1 MFEASRSVPP
11 RFPEGVVEPVVPR
24 FRAPRIGLA
33 LGGGSARGWSHIGVI
48 EGLEEAGIYPEV
60 VAGCSIGAVV
70 GGAYAA
76 GRIDALKDF
85 ALSLTRRR
93 VVGMLDPRITGSG
106 LIAGERL
113 RRRLARELEGF
124 RIEDLRLAFASVA
137 TELGTGHEVW
147 LSRGP
152 LVEAVRASY
161 AIPGIFPPVALDG
174 RLLMD
179 GTLVNPV
186 PVRLARELGADL
198 VICVNLA
205 CETRAPARVI
215 RPERD
220 AAMLGLDG
228 GDALLHHVADRD
240 DADEAPVLHHRQV
253 AETALGHRLHHILD
267 AGAPG
272 AGHDLLGHVV
282 RHRPVEG
289 GGPFAG
295 QCPHHVALGQNAD
308 HATSGIADHEGTD
321 PLLGQEMDRLVDGAI
336 SRHRDHR
343 AALLCQDTRNGHEV
357 SSLDDGTV
365 SPRCGRMRPG

>member
-1 MFEASRSVPP
+1 MSH
-11 RFPEGVVEPVVPR
+11 FPDGTVEPVVPR
-24 FRAPRIGLA
+24 FRSPRIGLA

-48 EGLEEAGIYPEV
+48 EGLEEAGIFPEV

-76 GRIDALKDF
+76 GRIGALKAF

-93 VVGMLDPRITGSG
+93 VVGLLDPRITGSG

-113 RRRLARELEGF
+113 RRRLARELDGF

-161 AIPGIFPPVALDG
+161 AIPGIFPPVALEG

-205 CETRAPARVI
+205 CETRAPAMVI

-220 AAMLGLDG
+220 DPLFDAPEEPVERAIEQTLEATVRRRGRW
-228 GDALLHHVADRD
+228 ALLSGASRRLMGRRRRPEPPPSVGRPSPGVAR
-240 DADEAPVLHHRQV
+240 VM
-253 AETALGHRLHHILD
+253 LD
-267 AGAPG
+267 AFNITQDRISRARLASEPP
-272 AGHDLLGHVV
+272 D
-282 RHRPVEG
+282 
-289 GGPFAG
+289 
-295 QCPHHVALGQNAD
+295 VA
-308 HATSGIADHEGTD
+308 IR
-321 PLLGQEMDRLVDGAI
+321 PLLAEFGQFEF
-336 SRHRDHR
+336 HR
-343 AALLCQDTRNGHEV
+343 AA
-357 SSLDDGTV
+357 DGIAL
-365 SPRCGRMRPG
+365 GRQAVRAALPEIRRMIESAAGRG

>member
-1 MFEASRSVPP
+1 MFEASRSLPP
-11 RFPEGVVEPVVPR
+11 DFPEGAVEPVVPR
-24 FRAPRIGLA
+24 FRSPRIGLA

-48 EGLEEAGIYPEV
+48 EGLEEAGIFPEV

-76 GRIDALKDF
+76 GRIGALKDF

-93 VVGMLDPRITGSG
+93 VVGMLDPRLTGSG

-113 RRRLARELEGF
+113 RRRLSRELEGF
-124 RIEDLRLAFASVA
+124 RIEELRLAFASVA

-161 AIPGIFPPVALDG
+161 AIPGIFPPVALEG

-205 CETRAPARVI
+205 CETRAPAMVI

-220 AAMLGLDG
+220 
-228 GDALLHHVADRD
+228 DALLDE
-240 DADEAPVLHHRQV
+240 ADEPVERAIEQTLEASVRRRGRWGLLSGASRRLMGRRLMGRRGPAPTPSVGRPSPGV
-253 AETALGHRLHHILD
+253 ARVMLD
-267 AGAPG
+267 AFNITQDRISRARLASDPP
-272 AGHDLLGHVV
+272 D
-282 RHRPVEG
+282 
-289 GGPFAG
+289 
-295 QCPHHVALGQNAD
+295 VA
-308 HATSGIADHEGTD
+308 IR
-321 PLLGQEMDRLVDGAI
+321 PLLAEFGQFEF
-336 SRHRDHR
+336 HR
-343 AALLCQDTRNGHEV
+343 AA
-357 SSLDDGTV
+357 DGIAL
-365 SPRCGRMRPG
+365 GRQAVRAALPEIRRMIEGATARS

>member
-1 MFEASRSVPP
+1 MRIEASRSAVSH
-11 RFPEGVVEPVVPR
+11 FPDGTVEPVMPR
-24 FRAPRIGLA
+24 FRSPRIGLA

-48 EGLEEAGIYPEV
+48 EGLEEAGIFPEV

-76 GRIDALKDF
+76 GRIGALKAF

-93 VVGMLDPRITGSG
+93 VVGLLDPRITGSG

-113 RRRLARELEGF
+113 RRRLARELDGF

-161 AIPGIFPPVALDG
+161 AIPGIFPPVALEG

-205 CETRAPARVI
+205 CETRAPATVI

-220 AAMLGLDG
+220 DPLFDAPDEPVERAIEQTLEATVRRRGRW
-228 GDALLHHVADRD
+228 ALLSGASRRLMGRRRRPEPPPSVGRPSPGVAR
-240 DADEAPVLHHRQV
+240 VM
-253 AETALGHRLHHILD
+253 LD
-267 AGAPG
+267 AFNITQDRISRARLASEPP
-272 AGHDLLGHVV
+272 D
-282 RHRPVEG
+282 
-289 GGPFAG
+289 
-295 QCPHHVALGQNAD
+295 VA
-308 HATSGIADHEGTD
+308 IR
-321 PLLGQEMDRLVDGAI
+321 PLLAEFGQFEF
-336 SRHRDHR
+336 HR
-343 AALLCQDTRNGHEV
+343 AA
-357 SSLDDGTV
+357 DGIAL
-365 SPRCGRMRPG
+365 GRQAVRAALPEIRRMIESAAARG

>member
-1 MFEASRSVPP
+1 MRIEASRSAVSH
-11 RFPEGVVEPVVPR
+11 FPDGAVEPVVPR
-24 FRAPRIGLA
+24 FRSPRIGLA

-48 EGLEEAGIYPEV
+48 EGLEEAGIFPEV

-76 GRIDALKDF
+76 GRIGALKAF

-93 VVGMLDPRITGSG
+93 VVGLLDPRITGSG

-113 RRRLARELEGF
+113 RRRLARELDGF

-161 AIPGIFPPVALDG
+161 AIPGIFPPVALEG

-205 CETRAPARVI
+205 CETRAPATVI

-220 AAMLGLDG
+220 DPLFDAPDEPIERAIEQTLEATVRRRGRW
-228 GDALLHHVADRD
+228 ALLSGASRRLMGRRRRAEPSPSVGRPSPGVAR
-240 DADEAPVLHHRQV
+240 VM
-253 AETALGHRLHHILD
+253 LD
-267 AGAPG
+267 AFNITQDRISRARLASEPP
-272 AGHDLLGHVV
+272 D
-282 RHRPVEG
+282 
-289 GGPFAG
+289 
-295 QCPHHVALGQNAD
+295 VA
-308 HATSGIADHEGTD
+308 IR
-321 PLLGQEMDRLVDGAI
+321 PLLAEFGQFEF
-336 SRHRDHR
+336 HR
-343 AALLCQDTRNGHEV
+343 AA
-357 SSLDDGTV
+357 DGIAL
-365 SPRCGRMRPG
+365 GRQAVRAALPEIRRMIESAAARG

>member
-1 MFEASRSVPP
+1 MRIEASRSAVSH
-11 RFPEGVVEPVVPR
+11 FPDGAVEPVVPR
-24 FRAPRIGLA
+24 FRSPRIGLA

-48 EGLEEAGIYPEV
+48 EGLEEVGIFPEV

-76 GRIDALKDF
+76 GRIGALKAF

-93 VVGMLDPRITGSG
+93 VVGLLDPRITGSG

-113 RRRLARELEGF
+113 RRRLARELDGF

-161 AIPGIFPPVALDG
+161 AIPGIFPPVALEG

-205 CETRAPARVI
+205 CETRAPATVI

-220 AAMLGLDG
+220 DPLFDAPDEPVERAIEQTLEATVRRRGRW
-228 GDALLHHVADRD
+228 ALLSGASRRLMGRRRRPEPPPSVGRPSPGVAR
-240 DADEAPVLHHRQV
+240 VM
-253 AETALGHRLHHILD
+253 LD
-267 AGAPG
+267 AFNITQDRISRARLASEPP
-272 AGHDLLGHVV
+272 D
-282 RHRPVEG
+282 
-289 GGPFAG
+289 
-295 QCPHHVALGQNAD
+295 VA
-308 HATSGIADHEGTD
+308 IR
-321 PLLGQEMDRLVDGAI
+321 PLLAEFGQFEF
-336 SRHRDHR
+336 HR
-343 AALLCQDTRNGHEV
+343 AA
-357 SSLDDGTV
+357 DGIAL
-365 SPRCGRMRPG
+365 GRQAVRAALPEIRRMIESAAARG

>member
-1 MFEASRSVPP
+1 MRFEVLPSAAP
-11 RFPEGVVEPVVPR
+11 RFPEGAVEPVAPR
-24 FRAPRIGLA
+24 FRSPRIGLA

-48 EGLEEAGIYPEV
+48 EALEEAGIYPEV

-76 GRIDALKDF
+76 GRIRELKDF

-113 RRRLARELEGF
+113 RRRLARELDGF

-161 AIPGIFPPVALDG
+161 AIPGIFPPVALEG

-198 VICVNLA
+198 VICVNLS
-205 CETRAPARVI
+205 CETRPPGMVI
-215 RPERD
+215 RPEQDEPILDD
-220 AAMLGLDG
+220 AAAEPGEETIEETLEATVRRRGRWGLLRGASRRLMGRRHPPAARDKTG
-228 GDALLHHVADRD
+228 RPSPGVAR
-240 DADEAPVLHHRQV
+240 VM
-253 AETALGHRLHHILD
+253 LD
-267 AGAPG
+267 A
-272 AGHDLLGHVV
+272 
-282 RHRPVEG
+282 
-289 GGPFAG
+289 FNIT
-295 QCPHHVALGQNAD
+295 Q
-308 HATSGIADHEGTD
+308 
-321 PLLGQEMDRLVDGAI
+321 DRI
-336 SRHRDHR
+336 SRAQLAGDPPDVSIRPRLAEFGQFEFHR
-343 AALLCQDTRNGHEV
+343 AAYGIDL
-357 SSLDDGTV
+357 
-365 SPRCGRMRPG
+365 GRQAVRAALPEIRRMVESAAARS

>member
-1 MFEASRSVPP
+1 MFEASRSTVPH
-11 RFPEGVVEPVVPR
+11 FPEGAVEPVAPR
-24 FRAPRIGLA
+24 FRSPRIGLA

-48 EGLEEAGIYPEV
+48 EGLEEAGIFPEV

-76 GRIDALKDF
+76 GRIGALKAF

-93 VVGMLDPRITGSG
+93 VVGLLDPRITGSG

-113 RRRLARELEGF
+113 RRRLARELDGF

-161 AIPGIFPPVALDG
+161 AIPGIFPPVALEG

-205 CETRAPARVI
+205 GETRAPATVI

-220 AAMLGLDG
+220 DPVFDPPDEPVERAIEQTLEATMRRRGRWGLLSG
-228 GDALLHHVADRD
+228 ASRRLMGRRRPAPAPSAVPPSPGVAR
-240 DADEAPVLHHRQV
+240 VM
-253 AETALGHRLHHILD
+253 LD
-267 AGAPG
+267 AFNITQDRISRARLASEPP
-272 AGHDLLGHVV
+272 D
-282 RHRPVEG
+282 
-289 GGPFAG
+289 
-295 QCPHHVALGQNAD
+295 VA
-308 HATSGIADHEGTD
+308 IR
-321 PLLGQEMDRLVDGAI
+321 PLLAEFGQFEF
-336 SRHRDHR
+336 HR
-343 AALLCQDTRNGHEV
+343 AA
-357 SSLDDGTV
+357 DGIAL
-365 SPRCGRMRPG
+365 GRQAVRTALPEIRRMIEGAAARG

>member
-1 MFEASRSVPP
+1 MRFEVLPSAAP
-11 RFPEGVVEPVVPR
+11 RFPEGAVEPVVPR
-24 FRAPRIGLA
+24 FRSPRIGLA

-48 EGLEEAGIYPEV
+48 EALEEAGIYPEV

-76 GRIDALKDF
+76 GRIAALKDF

-113 RRRLARELEGF
+113 RRRLARELDGF

-161 AIPGIFPPVALDG
+161 AIPGIFPPVALEG

-198 VICVNLA
+198 VICVNLS
-205 CETRAPARVI
+205 CDTRPPGAVI
-215 RPERD
+215 RPEQED
-220 AAMLGLDG
+220 TPL
-228 GDALLHHVADRD
+228 
-240 DADEAPVLHHRQV
+240 DEADAPVEEAIEQTLEVTMRRWGRWNLLRGASRRLMGRRRTPAARDTSGRPSPGV
-253 AETALGHRLHHILD
+253 ARVMLD
-267 AGAPG
+267 A
-272 AGHDLLGHVV
+272 
-282 RHRPVEG
+282 
-289 GGPFAG
+289 FNIT
-295 QCPHHVALGQNAD
+295 Q
-308 HATSGIADHEGTD
+308 
-321 PLLGQEMDRLVDGAI
+321 DRI
-336 SRHRDHR
+336 SRARLAGDPPDVSIRPRLAEFGQFEFHR
-343 AALLCQDTRNGHEV
+343 AAYGIDL
-357 SSLDDGTV
+357 
-365 SPRCGRMRPG
+365 GRQAVRAALPDIRRMVESAAARS

>member
-1 MFEASRSVPP
+1 MFEASRSLPSD
-11 RFPEGVVEPVVPR
+11 FPEGAVEPVVPR
-24 FRAPRIGLA
+24 FRSPRIGLA

-48 EGLEEAGIYPEV
+48 EGLEEAGIFPEV

-76 GRIDALKDF
+76 GRIGALKDF

-93 VVGMLDPRITGSG
+93 VVGMLDPRLTGSG

-113 RRRLARELEGF
+113 RRRLSRELEGF
-124 RIEDLRLAFASVA
+124 RIEELRLAFASVA

-161 AIPGIFPPVALDG
+161 AIPGIFPPVALEG

-205 CETRAPARVI
+205 CETRAPAMVI

-220 AAMLGLDG
+220 
-228 GDALLHHVADRD
+228 DALLDE
-240 DADEAPVLHHRQV
+240 ADEPVERAIEQTLEATVRRRGRWGLLSGASRRLMGQRLMGRRGPAPTASVGRPSPGV
-253 AETALGHRLHHILD
+253 ARVMLD
-267 AGAPG
+267 AFNITQDRISRARL
-272 AGHDLLGHVV
+272 AGD
-282 RHRPVEG
+282 P
-289 GGPFAG
+289 PD
-295 QCPHHVALGQNAD
+295 VA
-308 HATSGIADHEGTD
+308 IR
-321 PLLGQEMDRLVDGAI
+321 PLLAEFGQFEF
-336 SRHRDHR
+336 HR
-343 AALLCQDTRNGHEV
+343 AA
-357 SSLDDGTV
+357 DGIAL
-365 SPRCGRMRPG
+365 GRQAVRAALPEIRRMIEGATARS

>member
-1 MFEASRSVPP
+1 MRIEASRSAVSH
-11 RFPEGVVEPVVPR
+11 FPDGAVEPVVPR
-24 FRAPRIGLA
+24 FRSPRIGLA

-48 EGLEEAGIYPEV
+48 EGLEEAGIFPEV

-76 GRIDALKDF
+76 GRIGALKAF

-93 VVGMLDPRITGSG
+93 VVGLLDPRITGSG

-113 RRRLARELEGF
+113 RRRLARELDGF

-161 AIPGIFPPVALDG
+161 AIPGIFPPVALEG

-205 CETRAPARVI
+205 CETRAPATVI

-220 AAMLGLDG
+220 DPLFDAPDEPVERAIEQTLEATVRRRGRW
-228 GDALLHHVADRD
+228 ALLSGASRRLMGRRRRPEPPPSVGRPSPGVAR
-240 DADEAPVLHHRQV
+240 VM
-253 AETALGHRLHHILD
+253 LD
-267 AGAPG
+267 AFNITQDRISRARLASEPP
-272 AGHDLLGHVV
+272 D
-282 RHRPVEG
+282 
-289 GGPFAG
+289 
-295 QCPHHVALGQNAD
+295 VA
-308 HATSGIADHEGTD
+308 IR
-321 PLLGQEMDRLVDGAI
+321 PLLAEFGQFEF
-336 SRHRDHR
+336 HR
-343 AALLCQDTRNGHEV
+343 AA
-357 SSLDDGTV
+357 DGIAL
-365 SPRCGRMRPG
+365 GRQAVRAALPEIRRMIESAAARG

>member
-1 MFEASRSVPP
+1 MMFEAPRSTVPH
-11 RFPEGVVEPVVPR
+11 FPDGAVEPVVPR
-24 FRAPRIGLA
+24 FRSPRIGLA

-48 EGLEEAGIYPEV
+48 EGLEEAGIFPEV

-76 GRIDALKDF
+76 GRIGALKTF

-93 VVGMLDPRITGSG
+93 VVGLLDPRITGSG

-113 RRRLARELEGF
+113 RRRLARELDGF

-147 LSRGP
+147 LSRG
-152 LVEAVRASY
+152 LLAEAVRASY

-205 CETRAPARVI
+205 CETRAPATVI

-220 AAMLGLDG
+220 DP
-228 GDALLHHVADRD
+228 VF
-240 DADEAPVLHHRQV
+240 EAPDEPVERAIEETLEATVRRRGRWGLLSGASRRLMGRSLLGRRRSAPPPAAGRPSPGV
-253 AETALGHRLHHILD
+253 ARVMLD
-267 AGAPG
+267 AFNITQDRISRARLASDPP
-272 AGHDLLGHVV
+272 D
-282 RHRPVEG
+282 
-289 GGPFAG
+289 
-295 QCPHHVALGQNAD
+295 VA
-308 HATSGIADHEGTD
+308 IR
-321 PLLGQEMDRLVDGAI
+321 PLLAEFGQFEF
-336 SRHRDHR
+336 HR
-343 AALLCQDTRNGHEV
+343 AA
-357 SSLDDGTV
+357 DGIAL
-365 SPRCGRMRPG
+365 GRQAVRAALPEIRRMIEGAAARS

>member
-1 MFEASRSVPP
+1 M
-11 RFPEGVVEPVVPR
+11 PR
-24 FRAPRIGLA
+24 FRSPRIGLA

-48 EGLEEAGIYPEV
+48 EGLEEAGIFPEV

-76 GRIDALKDF
+76 GRIGALKAF

-93 VVGMLDPRITGSG
+93 VVGLLDPRITGSG

-113 RRRLARELEGF
+113 RRRLARELDGF

-161 AIPGIFPPVALDG
+161 AIPGIFPPVALEG

-205 CETRAPARVI
+205 CETRAPATVI
-215 RPERD
+215 RPEQDDPLFD
-220 AAMLGLDG
+220 APDEPIERAIEQTLEATVRRRGRW
-228 GDALLHHVADRD
+228 ALLSGASRRLMGRRRRPEPPPSVGRPSPGVAR
-240 DADEAPVLHHRQV
+240 VM
-253 AETALGHRLHHILD
+253 LD
-267 AGAPG
+267 AFNITQDRISRARLASEPP
-272 AGHDLLGHVV
+272 D
-282 RHRPVEG
+282 
-289 GGPFAG
+289 
-295 QCPHHVALGQNAD
+295 VA
-308 HATSGIADHEGTD
+308 IR
-321 PLLGQEMDRLVDGAI
+321 PLLAEFGQFEF
-336 SRHRDHR
+336 HR
-343 AALLCQDTRNGHEV
+343 AA
-357 SSLDDGTV
+357 DGIAL
-365 SPRCGRMRPG
+365 GRQAVRAALPEIRRMIESAAARG